1 MTTDN
6 LTTQAP
12 EETTDTTEEKVV
24 DVQRDVQVQKNDDGN
39 EVKKVKQTTKTED
52 DVNKEEIQTNE
63 TENKDEKGHQNDTA
77 DQNDSSD
84 LDITDEEEI
93 SDAEEE
99 SEEDDG
105 EDPISKEDPE
115 PEIRNDVVERGRK
128 RGNDGEIGE
137 ETAEKV
143 RKS

>member
-12 EETTDTTEEKVV
+12 EETTDTTEKKVV
-24 DVQRDVQVQKNDDGN
+24 DVQVQKSDDDGN
-39 EVKKVKQTTKTED
+39 ESKKVKGVKTDED
-52 DVNKEEIQTNE
+52 DVNKEQKQTE
-63 TENKDEKGHQNDTA
+63 SKEKDENGQHDDTG

-115 PEIRNDVVERGRK
+115 PEIQNDVVNRGTK
-128 RGNDGEIGE
+128 RGNDGETGQ